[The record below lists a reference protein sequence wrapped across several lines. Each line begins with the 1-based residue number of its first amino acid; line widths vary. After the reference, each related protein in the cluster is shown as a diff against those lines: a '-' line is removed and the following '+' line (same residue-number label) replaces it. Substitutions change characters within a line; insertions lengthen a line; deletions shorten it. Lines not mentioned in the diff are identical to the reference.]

1 MPHSNTIIHLKI
13 EDNTFFIN
21 SEDFIM
27 PLMNYLIKIIEVKNM
42 IDPITAITAATAA
55 FNGVKKLVAAGREI
69 EDVVGQLGKWYGA
82 AADLQRAESQR
93 KNPPMFSKLF
103 NSGSIE
109 EEALN
114 IIVQKKK
121 LEEQEKQLQDI
132 LNIRFGFGTWKEMV
146 ELRRKIRKER
156 EETIYKQQERKA
168 AFFEMILLIS
178 LLAMLAG
185 IIGGSVWLTG
195 LGAGWW

>member
-1 MPHSNTIIHLKI
+1 
-13 EDNTFFIN
+13 
-21 SEDFIM
+21 
-27 PLMNYLIKIIEVKNM
+27 M

-55 FNGVKKLVAAGREI
+55 FNGVKKLVAAGRDI

-82 AADLQRAESQR
+82 AADLNRAEAQR

-109 EEALN
+109 EEALG

-121 LEEQEKQLQDI
+121 LEEQEKQLQDL

-146 ELRRKIRKER
+146 ELRRKIKKER
-156 EETIYKQQERKA
+156 EETLYKQQERKA
-168 AFFEMILLIS
+168 AFFEGLLLIG
-178 LLAMLAG
+178 LIA
-185 IIGGSVWLTG
+185 
-195 LGAGWW
+195 LGAGIVGITTFLVGTSAGWW